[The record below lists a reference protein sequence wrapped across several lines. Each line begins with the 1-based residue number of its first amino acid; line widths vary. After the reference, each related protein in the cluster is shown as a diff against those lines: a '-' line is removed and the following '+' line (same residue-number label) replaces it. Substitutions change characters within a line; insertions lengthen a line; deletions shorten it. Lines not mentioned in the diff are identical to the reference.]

1 MSDME
6 LQTREP
12 ETEVVSA
19 PASGKP
25 EKKKK
30 RKSTMRRVK
39 TISPMAMIEP
49 FIMNTRT
56 GSQNLITDRIPV
68 AKLEKYLNLRAHRS
82 PASRPEPLY
91 PRSENLDPG

>member
-6 LQTREP
+6 LQVREP
-12 ETEVVSA
+12 ETEVA
-19 PASGKP
+19 PATESGKP

-30 RKSTMRRVK
+30 SKSTMRRVK
-39 TISPMAMIEP
+39 TISPMAMISP

-68 AKLEKYLNLRAHRS
+68 EKLE
-82 PASRPEPLY
+82 
-91 PRSENLDPG
+91 